1 MHLRGYFSNAHKESV
16 NNATTYIMTLDTE
29 AKQHIPLS
37 VWEYLIKSKDTK
49 DKENEYYKAIK

>member
-1 MHLRGYFSNAHKESV
+1 
-16 NNATTYIMTLDTE
+16 MTLDTE